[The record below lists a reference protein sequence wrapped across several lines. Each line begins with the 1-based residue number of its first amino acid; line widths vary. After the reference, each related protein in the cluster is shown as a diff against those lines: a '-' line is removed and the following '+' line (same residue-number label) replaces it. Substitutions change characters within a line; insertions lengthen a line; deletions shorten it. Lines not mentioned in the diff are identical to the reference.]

1 MLIGNQI
8 CRMEAKRRFLLTDK
22 HFNSLPYIVKHM
34 NGKYKKAYLFD
45 ITDVIKLAVEI
56 HGSIENIEYKKLNKK
71 KILKL

>member
-22 HFNSLPYIVKHM
+22 HFNSLQYSVKYM

-45 ITDVIKLAVEI
+45 ISDIIKIALEV
-56 HGSIENIEYKKLNKK
+56 HGSIENIEYKINKK
-71 KILKL
+71 KLLKL

>member
-22 HFNSLPYIVKHM
+22 HFNSLPYSIKYM

-45 ITDVIKLAVEI
+45 ISDVIKVALEV
-56 HGSIENIEYKKLNKK
+56 HGSIENIEYKINKK
-71 KILKL
+71 KLLKL